1 MIVHYTSCTRFGNKN
16 AIVELNRP
24 FASVEDMDAE
34 IIRRWNEKVG
44 ENDTVWH
51 LGDFGD
57 FTKVKQLNG
66 KVNIMLSEAD
76 VERLRER
83 DDYDEDNSE
92 EYIEYYLQQLG
103 FNEVYLEGESVGLE
117 VNEASIPERYRGYTV
132 SHETPEEPC
141 IGGGHRVFAVVGET
155 VSGKNGEN
163 CILSAATDLW
173 NLTPMDEGEMMIY
186 FLDLEDLV

>member
-1 MIVHYTSCTRFGNKN
+1 MTVHYTSCTHFGNKN

-24 FASVEDMDAE
+24 FASVEEMDAE

-76 VERLRER
+76 VERLKER
-83 DDYDEDNSE
+83 DDYDEDNPE
-92 EYIEYYLQQLG
+92 EYIEYYLQQIG
-103 FNEVYLEGESVGLE
+103 FNKVYLEGESVELE
-117 VNEASIPERYRGYTV
+117 VDETSMPEGYRGYTV
-132 SHETPEEPC
+132 SQEIPVEPC
-141 IGGGHRVFAVVGET
+141 IGGGHRVYAVVGET

-163 CILSAATDLW
+163 CILSAAMDLW
-173 NLTPMDEGEMMIY
+173 SLTPMNEVEMTKY
-186 FLDLEDLV
+186 FLDIED